1 MTMNFRIAKTNIVE
15 ILFNNTKNCFQ
26 VIGHQRQA
34 KSADEVIDNN
44 RLVQVFYSFG
54 DIPKSAGRQRGPVQ
68 HDATYRIELTVSSP
82 AQVDLSTL
90 NNPNSSEAELDASLI
105 SSQEASS
112 IADDLLDELYDLVYQ
127 ILMDPTNA
135 DMGMTE
141 GIVSN
146 RWIDQFQKDD
156 PLDKGELV
164 VLTGSMFLKLR
175 IAEQITGISPTTNG
189 DIQNVTIDID
199 SDDVEKTAIKINT

>member
-1 MTMNFRIAKTNIVE
+1 MTMNFRTIKTNVVE
-15 ILFNNTKNCFQ
+15 ILFNNSKNCFQ

-34 KSADEVIDNN
+34 KSADEVINNN

-54 DIPKSAGRQRGPVQ
+54 DFPKSAGRQRGPVQ

-82 AQVDLSTL
+82 AKVDLSVL
-90 NNPNSSEAELDASLI
+90 NNPNSSDAELDASLI

-112 IADDLLDELYDLVYQ
+112 IADDLIDELYDLVYQ

-135 DMGMTE
+135 DMGMDK
-141 GIVSN
+141 GLVSS

-175 IAEQITGISPTTNG
+175 TSEQITGISPTPNG

-199 SDDVEKTAIKINT
+199 SDDEEQTAIEVNS